1 MKKDEKTGYYINE
14 VNGRKYAYIQKSHV
28 WNKEKKQAETSL
40 EYVGKID
47 DEGSFIPKRKHL
59 VKADITEDSQ
69 LSMLEEKRIGMVRVL
84 WRISSEIKLTE
95 TLKEAFPKTW
105 RAILAVAYYY
115 VTSGRNAAYLFPSWA
130 EDHESPLL
138 GKELTDP
145 DISLLFSGMEE
156 ARRKEFLK
164 AWRNAAASGK
174 ACFNDI
180 TSISSYSH
188 ENEMVEFGYNR
199 DHEDLP
205 QVNLGLIVDSGSRLP
220 LYYHVHDGSIHDVS
234 SLEHVMREGFAFNMH
249 KLMFVMDKGFYSRQN
264 VSAMYS
270 NKYGFI
276 IAMTLSSG
284 SAKKAID
291 EERSTIRHPMNII
304 TTDNGEAIYAKTI
317 DSYWGSESY
326 HWPCRFHVYT
336 SENEDI
342 GRRGIR
348 LDIKLQECFNEL
360 NAGEWVEAHVPLYAK
375 YFDMNECENGV
386 KTYDYKEEALVKA
399 ESHYSGYLVLVT
411 DQVELSAK
419 EALDIYRSKDA
430 VEKAFYDL
438 KNEQD
443 AKRLGTHGV
452 AAMDG
457 KLFTLFISAI
467 LISEMRRRMAGMK
480 EEWTLSK
487 IRTALDKITFSKVK
501 VEHLKKAKNLRGIV
515 SARQKAYLSRLL
527 NCPEKEAAD
536 KLFSIEIS

>member
-1 MKKDEKTGYYINE
+1 M
-14 VNGRKYAYIQKSHV
+14 AS
-28 WNKEKKQAETSL
+28 
-40 EYVGKID
+40 
-47 DEGSFIPKRKHL
+47 
-59 VKADITEDSQ
+59 
-69 LSMLEEKRIGMVRVL
+69 
-84 WRISSEIKLTE
+84 
-95 TLKEAFPKTW
+95 
-105 RAILAVAYYY
+105 
-115 VTSGRNAAYLFPSWA
+115 
-130 EDHESPLL
+130 
-138 GKELTDP
+138 
-145 DISLLFSGMEE
+145 
-156 ARRKEFLK
+156 
-164 AWRNAAASGK
+164 SGK

-180 TSISSYSH
+180 TSISSYSY
-188 ENEMVEFGYNR
+188 ENEMMEFGYNR

-205 QVNLGLIVDSGSRLP
+205 QVNLGLIVDSGSKLP

-234 SLEHVMREGFAFNMH
+234 TLEHVMREGFAFNMH

-284 SAKKAID
+284 TAKKAID
-291 EERSTIRHPMNII
+291 EVRTAIRHPMNII
-304 TTDNGEAIYAKTI
+304 MTDNGEAIYAKTI
-317 DSYWGSESY
+317 DSHWGSESF

-342 GRRGIR
+342 GKRGIR
-348 LDIKLQECFNEL
+348 LDMKLRECFQEL

-375 YFDMNECENGV
+375 YFKMNECENGV
-386 KTYDYKEEALVKA
+386 KKYDYKEEALVKA
-399 ESHYSGYLVLVT
+399 ESRYSGYLVLVT
-411 DQVELSAK
+411 DQMELSAK
-419 EALDIYRSKDA
+419 EVLDIYRSKDA

-467 LISEMRRRMAGMK
+467 LTSEIRRRMAGLK
-480 EEWTLSK
+480 EEWTLNK
-487 IRTALDKITFSKVK
+487 VRTALDKITFSKVK

-515 SARQKAYLSRLL
+515 SARQRSYLARLL
-527 NCPEKEAAD
+527 DCPEKEAAD
-536 KLFSIEIS
+536 KLFSIKIS

>member
-1 MKKDEKTGYYINE
+1 MVILITMKKDEKTGYYINE

-47 DEGSFIPKRKHL
+47 DEGNFIPKRKHL
-59 VKADITEDSQ
+59 VRADITEDCR
-69 LSMLEEKRIGMVRVL
+69 LSMLDEKRIGMARVL
-84 WRISSEIKLTE
+84 WRISEDIKLTE
-95 TLKEAFPKTW
+95 TLRESFPKTW
-105 RAILAVAYYY
+105 RAILAVAFYY
-115 VTSGRNAAYLFPSWA
+115 VSSGRNAAYLFPSWA

-138 GKELTDP
+138 
-145 DISLLFSGMEE
+145 LLFSGMEE

-164 AWRNAAASGK
+164 AWRDVASSGK

-180 TSISSYSH
+180 TSISSYSK

-205 QVNLGLIVDSGSRLP
+205 QVNLGLIVDSGSKLP

-234 SLEHVMREGFAFNMH
+234 TLEHVMREGFAFNMH

-264 VSAMYS
+264 VSLMYS

-291 EERSTIRHPMNII
+291 EVRSAIRHPMNII
-304 TTDNGEAIYAKTI
+304 MTDNGEAIYAKTI
-317 DSYWGSESY
+317 DSHWGSESC

-342 GRRGIR
+342 GKRGIR
-348 LDIKLQECFNEL
+348 LDIKLQECFQEL

-375 YFDMNECENGV
+375 YFEMNECENGV
-386 KTYDYKEEALVKA
+386 KKYDYKEEALVKA

-411 DQVELSAK
+411 DQMELSAK

-443 AKRLGTHGV
+443 ARRLGTHGV

-467 LISEMRRRMAGMK
+467 LICEIRRRMSGLK
-480 EEWTLSK
+480 EEWTLNK
-487 IRTALDKITFSKVK
+487 VRTALDKITFSKVK

-515 SARQKAYLSRLL
+515 SARQRSYLSKLL
-527 NCPEKEAAD
+527 DCSEKEAAD

>member
-28 WNKEKKQAETSL
+28 WNKEKKQAGTSL

-47 DEGSFIPKRKHL
+47 DEGNFIPKKKHL
-59 VKADITEDSQ
+59 VRADITEDSQ
-69 LSMLEEKRIGMVRVL
+69 LSILDEKRIGIVRVL
-84 WRISSEIKLTE
+84 WEISSSIKLTD

-105 RAILAVAYYY
+105 RSILSVAFYY
-115 VTSGRNAAYLFPSWA
+115 VSSGRNAAYLFPSWA

-138 GKELTDP
+138 GKALADP
-145 DISLLFSGMEE
+145 GISLLFSGMEE

-164 AWRNAAASGK
+164 AWRNVSSSGK

-180 TSISSYSH
+180 TSISSYSR
-188 ENEMVEFGYNR
+188 ENEMMEFGYSR

-205 QVNLGLIVDSGSRLP
+205 QVNLGLIVDSGSKLP

-234 SLEHVMREGFAFNMH
+234 TLEHVMKEGFAFNMH

-270 NKYGFI
+270 NKYSFI

-284 SAKKAID
+284 TAKKAID
-291 EERSTIRHPMNII
+291 EVRSTIRHPMNII
-304 TTDNGEAIYAKTI
+304 TTDNGEAVYAKTTG
-317 DSYWGSESY
+317 SHWGSESF

-342 GRRGIR
+342 GKRGIR
-348 LDIKLQECFNEL
+348 LDIKLRECFNEL
-360 NAGEWVEAHVPLYAK
+360 NAGEWVEAHIPLYAK
-375 YFDMNECENGV
+375 YFEMNECENGV
-386 KTYDYKEEALVKA
+386 KRYSYKEDALVKA

-411 DQVELSAK
+411 DQIELSAK
-419 EALDIYRSKDA
+419 EVLDIYRSKDA

-443 AKRLGTHGV
+443 AKRLGTHGM

-467 LISEMRRRMAGMK
+467 LISEIRRRMAGLK
-480 EEWTLSK
+480 EEWTLNK
-487 IRTALDKITFSKVK
+487 VRTALDKITFSKVK
-501 VEHLKKAKNLRGIV
+501 VEHLKKTRNLMGI
-515 SARQKAYLSRLL
+515 LS
-527 NCPEKEAAD
+527 CQTP
-536 KLFSIEIS
+536 

>member
-28 WNKEKKQAETSL
+28 WNKEKKQAGTSL

-47 DEGSFIPKRKHL
+47 DEGNFIPKKKHL
-59 VKADITEDSQ
+59 VRADITEDSQ
-69 LSMLEEKRIGMVRVL
+69 LSILDEKRIGIVRVL
-84 WRISSEIKLTE
+84 WEISSSIKLTD

-105 RAILAVAYYY
+105 RSILSVAFYY
-115 VTSGRNAAYLFPSWA
+115 VSSGRNAAYLFPSWA

-138 GKELTDP
+138 GKALADP
-145 DISLLFSGMEE
+145 GISLLFSGMEE

-164 AWRNAAASGK
+164 AWRNVSSSGK

-180 TSISSYSH
+180 TSISSYSR
-188 ENEMVEFGYNR
+188 ENEMMEFGYSR

-205 QVNLGLIVDSGSRLP
+205 QVNLGLIVDSGSKLP

-234 SLEHVMREGFAFNMH
+234 TLEHVMKEGFAFNMH

-270 NKYGFI
+270 NKYSFI

-284 SAKKAID
+284 TAKKAID
-291 EERSTIRHPMNII
+291 EVRSTIRHPMNII
-304 TTDNGEAIYAKTI
+304 TTDNGEAVYAKTT
-317 DSYWGSESY
+317 DSHWGSESF

-342 GRRGIR
+342 GKRGIS
-348 LDIKLQECFNEL
+348 LDIKLRECFNEL
-360 NAGEWVEAHVPLYAK
+360 NAGEWVEAHIPLYAK
-375 YFDMNECENGV
+375 YFEMNECENGV
-386 KTYDYKEEALVKA
+386 KRYSYKEDALVKA

-411 DQVELSAK
+411 DQIELSAK
-419 EALDIYRSKDA
+419 EVLDIYRSKDA

-443 AKRLGTHGV
+443 AKRLGTHGM

-467 LISEMRRRMAGMK
+467 LISEIRRRMAGLK
-480 EEWTLSK
+480 EEWTLNK
-487 IRTALDKITFSKVK
+487 VRTALDKITFSKVK
-501 VEHLKKAKNLRGIV
+501 VEHLKKTRNLMGIV
-515 SARQKAYLSRLL
+515 TARQRTYLARLL
-527 NCPEKEAAD
+527 DCPEYEAAD

>member
-1 MKKDEKTGYYINE
+1 MKKDEKSGYYINE

-47 DEGSFIPKRKHL
+47 DEGNFIPKRKHL
-59 VKADITEDSQ
+59 VKADITEDAQ
-69 LSMLEEKRIGMVRVL
+69 LSMLEEKRIGMPRVL
-84 WRISSEIKLTE
+84 WRISSEIRLTE
-95 TLKEAFPKTW
+95 TLEEAFPKTW
-105 RAILAVAYYY
+105 RAILAVAFYY
-115 VTSGRNAAYLFPSWA
+115 VSSGKNAAYLFPSWA
-130 EDHESPLL
+130 EDHEGPLL
-138 GKELTDP
+138 GKDLKDA
-145 DISLLFSGMEE
+145 DISLLFSGMDG

-180 TSISSYSH
+180 TSISSYSR
-188 ENEMVEFGYNR
+188 ENEMMEFGYNR

-205 QVNLGLIVDSGSRLP
+205 QVNLGLIVDSGSKLP

-234 SLEHVMREGFAFNMH
+234 TLEHVMREGFAFNMRS
-249 KLMFVMDKGFYSRQN
+249 LMFVMDKGFYSRQN

-276 IAMTLSSG
+276 IAMPLSSG
-284 SAKKAID
+284 AAKRAID
-291 EERSTIRHPMNII
+291 DVRSMIRHPGSII
-304 TTDNGEAIYAKTI
+304 MTDNGEAIYAKTI
-317 DSYWGSESY
+317 DSHWGSESC
-326 HWPCRFHVYT
+326 HWQCRFHVYT
-336 SENEDI
+336 SESEDM
-342 GRRGIR
+342 GKRGIR
-348 LDIKLQECFNEL
+348 LDMKLQECFNEL
-360 NAGEWVEAHVPLYAK
+360 NAGEWVDAHVPLYAK
-375 YFDMNECENGV
+375 YFEMNERGNGA
-386 KTYDYKEEALVKA
+386 KAYSYKEDALKKA
-399 ESHYSGYLVLVT
+399 ESRYSGYLVLVT
-411 DQVELSAK
+411 DQMELSAK
-419 EALDIYRSKDA
+419 DALDIYRSKDA

-467 LISEMRRRMAGMK
+467 LISEIRRRMAGLK
-480 EEWTLSK
+480 EEWTLNK
-487 IRTALDKITFSKVK
+487 IRTALDRITFSRVK
-501 VEHLKKAKNLRGIV
+501 VDHLKKAKNLRGTV
-515 SARQKAYLSRLL
+515 SALQRTYLSRLL
-527 NCPEKEAAD
+527 DCPEKDAAD